1 MEMSYNRMGTSGLKL
16 SALALGSWI
25 TFVEQSAFEQS
36 LAAMQAAHDAGVNFF
51 DNAEGY
57 AKGESERAM
66 GRAFKE
72 LGWPRHAFVVST
84 KFYWGLYE
92 TPNTHWTLN
101 RKYLLEAIDQSL
113 ERLQLDHVDL
123 IFCHRPDPHTPIEET
138 VWAMSDIIASGR
150 ALYWGTSEW
159 PADSIRAAYEIAERH
174 HLRKP
179 SVEQSEYNLFRRDR
193 VEKEYSRLYED
204 VGLGLTTFSPLAGGS
219 LTGKYLNGIPQ
230 GSRAENQEWLK
241 ERLTSEER
249 RPKVVAFL
257 QLAEKIGCSP
267 AQLALAWAASNPH
280 VSSVITGASRP
291 EQVIENMGALEVLAS
306 LTDDLKD
313 RIEAVFL

>member
-36 LAAMQAAHDAGVNFF
+36 LTAMQAAHDAGVNFF

-257 QLAEKIGCSP
+257 QLAEEIGCSP